1 MSAKLYSGTLRHA
14 RYTPKKHSF
23 TYKVFMPFVELETL
37 SQLTEQLPLW
47 SAKRWA
53 PARFLRSDFLGPKT
67 APLAAAV
74 RLIIPAQPA
83 RHHDG
88 PI

>member
-14 RYTPKKHSF
+14 RYTPKPHSF

-53 PARFLRSDFLGPKT
+53 PARFLRSDFLGPET
-67 APLAAAV
+67 VPLADAV
-74 RLIIPAQPA
+74 RSNPQHI
-83 RHHDG
+83 
-88 PI
+88 